1 MPDVNL
7 LVYAHDRSSPVHSR
21 ARAWWEDL
29 LNDSRLIGLSW
40 MVLLGFIRVS
50 TNSRIYRQ
58 PRAVEE
64 ILGFIEDWLTLP
76 HVEIVQ
82 PTERHLEILSGF
94 LRHLGAAGNLTPD
107 AHLAALAVER
117 GLILQTTDSDFAR
130 FPGLK
135 WRNPL
140 A

>member
-1 MPDVNL
+1 MPDVNIL
-7 LVYAHDRSSPVHSR
+7 IYAHDRSSPVHSR
-21 ARAWWEDL
+21 AHAWWEDR
-29 LNDSRLIGLSW
+29 LNGSRLIGLSW

-58 PRAVEE
+58 PRSVDE
-64 ILGFIEDWLTLP
+64 ILTFIENWLTLP
-76 HVEIVQ
+76 HVEIVE
-82 PTERHLEILSGF
+82 PSERHLEILSGF
-94 LRHLGAAGNLTPD
+94 LRRLGTAGNLTPD

-117 GLILQTTDSDFAR
+117 GLILQTTDGDFAR

>member
-21 ARAWWEDL
+21 ARAWWEDR

-50 TNSRIYRQ
+50 TDSRIYRQ

-82 PTERHLEILSGF
+82 PTERHREILSGF